1 MSLVSSA
8 MPRNAAG
15 WASLPVP
22 FRRAIQLVL
31 LLVLWEA
38 YVRLSDVDPLIFPS
52 PIQVGRAWID
62 GMVGGALLSATKRT
76 VELLAVSLAIG
87 ISLGVVFTV
96 LSRLSTFADDAVQLA
111 TSMLNPLPSV
121 AMLPI
126 ALIWFGLNVN
136 ALTFVVVNAVVWPV
150 TLNIST
156 GFRTASPT
164 LVNMGRVL
172 GLGPVRMVTDVL
184 FPAALPYTITG
195 LKVGLGYGWR
205 TIIAAELV
213 FGVSGSKG
221 GLGTYLNDARYFLQ
235 TDNVFAG
242 IITVAMIGIVLEAL
256 INVFERI
263 TIVKWGMKQAT
274 ATVSE

>member
-1 MSLVSSA
+1 MSLVSST

-22 FRRAIQLVL
+22 LRRAIQLVL
-31 LLVLWEA
+31 LLALWEA
-38 YVRLSDVDPLIFPS
+38 YVRLSGVDPLIFPS

-62 GMVGGALLSATKRT
+62 GMVGGALLSATRRT

-256 INVFERI
+256 INVFERM

>member
-1 MSLVSSA
+1 MSMVSNPIIRRAS
-8 MPRNAAG
+8 G
-15 WASLPVP
+15 WAGLPVP
-22 FRRAIQLVL
+22 LRRAIQLVL
-31 LLVLWEA
+31 VLGFWQA
-38 YVRLSDVDPLIFPS
+38 YVDLSGVDPLIFPS
-52 PIQVGRAWID
+52 PIKVGQAWID
-62 GMVGGALLSATKRT
+62 GMVSGSLLAATRRT
-76 VELLAVSLAIG
+76 VELLAISLVIG
-87 ISLGVVFTV
+87 IALGVVFTV
-96 LSRLSTFADDAVQLA
+96 LSRISTFADDAVQLA

-121 AMLPI
+121 AMLPV

-136 ALTFVVVNAVVWPV
+136 ALVFVVVNAIVWPV
-150 TLNIST
+150 TLNVST

-213 FGVSGSKG
+213 FGISGSKG
-221 GLGTYLNDARYFLQ
+221 GLGTFLNDARYFLQ

-242 IITVAMIGIVLEAL
+242 IITVAIIGIVLETL
-256 INVFERI
+256 INAFERA

-274 ATVSE
+274 ATATD

>member
-8 MPRNAAG
+8 MSRNTAG

-22 FRRAIQLVL
+22 LRRAIQLVL
-31 LLVLWEA
+31 LLALWEA
-38 YVRLSDVDPLIFPS
+38 YVRLSGVDPLIFPS

-62 GMVGGALLSATKRT
+62 GMVGGALLSATRRT

-256 INVFERI
+256 INVFERM

>member
-1 MSLVSSA
+1 MSTANELVMRRS
-8 MPRNAAG
+8 AG
-15 WASLPVP
+15 WADLPVP
-22 FRRAIQLVL
+22 LRRAIQLI
-31 LLVLWEA
+31 LVLGGWQA
-38 YVRLSDVDPLIFPS
+38 YVVLSGIDPLIFPS
-52 PIQVGRAWID
+52 PVQVTQAWFNGMAD
-62 GMVGGALLSATKRT
+62 GTLLSATRRT
-76 VELLAVSLAIG
+76 VELLAISVLIG
-87 ISLGVVFTV
+87 IFLGIIFTV
-96 LSRLSTFADDAVQLA
+96 LSRISTFADDAVQLA

-121 AMLPI
+121 AMLPV

-136 ALTFVVVNAVVWPV
+136 ALIFVVVNAVVWPV

-156 GFRTASPT
+156 GFRTASQT

-213 FGVSGSKG
+213 FGISGSKG

-242 IITVAMIGIVLEAL
+242 IITVAIIGIILETL
-256 INVFERI
+256 INAFERA

-274 ATVSE
+274 ATASD